1 MQQSQF
7 YEKILDLL
15 RAGKRGALVTVIE
28 TEGSTPRKMGAK
40 MLVTEDLELVGTVG
54 GGCVEAEIIAAAR
67 TCMKTRQLMIKDFDL
82 TRINGD
88 ENDML
93 CGGRLRVMIEPIAGD
108 DHLLICGGG
117 HVGLALYQICRL
129 LDFRITVTDDR
140 PQFASKQRFP
150 EADQVIAAPYEKQFQ
165 SLSITPNTF
174 IAIVTRAH
182 AGDEICLKHALQ
194 SPASYIG
201 LLGSRTKFAMLKKR
215 LVDSGVS
222 RTQLKRIHCPI
233 GLDIGAVTPE
243 EIAVSIAA
251 EMIKH
256 RVALRTSQDKKK

>member
-1 MQQSQF
+1 MQQGKF
-7 YEKILDLL
+7 YEKVLDLI
-15 RAGKRGALVTVIE
+15 RAGKRGAVVTIVS
-28 TEGSTPRKMGAK
+28 TQGSTPRKTGAK
-40 MLVTEDLELVGTVG
+40 MLVSEDLELFGTIG

-67 TCMKTRQLMIKDFDL
+67 VCMADRQLVVKELDL
-82 TRINGD
+82 TRISRD

-93 CGGRLRVMIEPIAGD
+93 CGGRLRVVIEPITAD
-108 DHLLICGGG
+108 DQLLILGGG
-117 HVGLALYQICRL
+117 HVALALYQICRL
-129 LDFRITVTDDR
+129 LDFHITVTDDR
-140 PQFASKQRFP
+140 PQFANNQRFP
-150 EADQVIAAPYEKQFQ
+150 EADQVLAAPYGQQFQ

-174 IAIVTRAH
+174 IVIVTRAH
-182 AGDEICLKHALQ
+182 TGDEICLRHALK

-215 LVDSGVS
+215 LIDSGVS

-251 EMIKH
+251 ELIQH
-256 RVALRTSQDKKK
+256 RVAIHASPSQKK